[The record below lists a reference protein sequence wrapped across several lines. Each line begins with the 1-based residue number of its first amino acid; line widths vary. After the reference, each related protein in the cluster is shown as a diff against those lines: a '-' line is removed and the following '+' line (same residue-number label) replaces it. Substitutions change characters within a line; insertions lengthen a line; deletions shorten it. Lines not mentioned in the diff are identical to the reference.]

1 VDESLVAM
9 VRSRAC
15 YRCEY
20 CLIPEDRVLKP
31 FEIDHVIPKQHG
43 GPTSPSNLAYA
54 CLNCNKHKGP
64 NLSGIDRVS
73 SRTKLVRL
81 FNPRQHRWDYHFD
94 IEGPLIVGLTPI
106 GRVTVQ
112 VLKMNAS
119 WMVSL
124 RTALID
130 EGVFPPE

>member
-1 VDESLVAM
+1 VDEALADA
-9 VRSRAC
+9 VRSRAG

-31 FEIDHVIPKQHG
+31 FEIDHVIPRQHG
-43 GPTSPSNLAYA
+43 GPTALGNLAYA

-64 NLSGIDRVS
+64 NLSGIDRLR
-73 SRTKLVRL
+73 SRTKIVRL
-81 FNPRQHRWDYHFD
+81 FNPRQHRWRYHFD
-94 IEGPLIVGLTPI
+94 FDGPRIVGLTAI

-112 VLKMNAS
+112 VFNMNAD

-124 RTALID
+124 RAALID
-130 EGVFPPE
+130 EGVFPLE